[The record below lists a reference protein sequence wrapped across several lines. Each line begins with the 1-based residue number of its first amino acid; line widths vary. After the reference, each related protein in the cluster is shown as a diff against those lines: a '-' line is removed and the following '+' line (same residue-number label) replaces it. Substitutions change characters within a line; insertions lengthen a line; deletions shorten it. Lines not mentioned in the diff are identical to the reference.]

1 MKSIRQYK
9 AESSTILKKIVE
21 EPSVVTKSSSD
32 ISLIQMKDSADLSKQ
47 VSGID
52 NIQRKADNFVNNK
65 NSGLFIQ
72 TKMTVGSSNDKFEKE
87 ADNVASSVV
96 EKINAPEIS
105 RKDGLEEEETIQ
117 AKFNIASI
125 QRKSTD
131 EGGEVTTDFET
142 EVNNSKS
149 GGKSLDI
156 GLQSSMSDA
165 MRSDFSGVKIHTDS
179 NADKLSRSIQAKAFT
194 TGQDLFFSKGAY
206 NPQSKSGQE
215 LIAHELTHVVQ
226 QGKA

>member
-1 MKSIRQYK
+1 MKKFSQDK
-9 AESSTILKKIVE
+9 AASSTFLKSDVNA
-21 EPSVVTKSSSD
+21 SGLATKSSSD

-87 ADNVASSVV
+87 ADHVASFVV

-117 AKFNIASI
+117 AKFNNVSI

-149 GGKSLDI
+149 GGKSLDN
-156 GLQSSMSDA
+156 GLQSSMSHA
-165 MRSDFSGVKIHTDS
+165 MGSDFSSVKIHTDS

-226 QGKA
+226 QGSA